1 MISFKDYYV
10 LSEDRK
16 DMYSW
21 LSPEGQIQHVK
32 GSGHGDDARLILK
45 RYGVYDVSDYLTKLF
60 EMGWFRITYY
70 GDSLYMH
77 NNKVVPNRKQLNV
90 MKDVAIENDMSNIK
104 LDNEDIDRV
113 LWTNEDY

>member
-1 MISFKDYYV
+1 MMLFKDYYF

-21 LSPEGQIQHVK
+21 LSPNGKIHHVK
-32 GSGHGDDARLILK
+32 GSGHGDDARIILK
-45 RYGVYDVSDYLTKLF
+45 SLGIYDVSDYLTKLF
-60 EMGWFRITYY
+60 ELGYFRITYY

-77 NNKVVPNRKQLNV
+77 NTKVFPSKKQLNV
-90 MKDVAIENDMSNIK
+90 MKNVAIENNMDNIK

-113 LWTNEDY
+113 LWSNQDL